1 MRCAAIA
8 AQARGAGV
16 KVVLET
22 ALPDHP
28 ALGRWRRLGSQ
39 ILRGADLPPLDK
51 RRPADDTVIVLDRYG
66 TPPMTGAALKTIAP
80 LCVIDD
86 LGETVWPA
94 DLVINP
100 NPGADVVFAKAYP
113 HAETCLL
120 GAAYAL
126 IRPEITN
133 AGSREQEG
141 GLLITAGGGEMARL
155 CLDLA
160 RSVERAG
167 CSVSVEVA
175 CTGARP
181 DGLRGGI
188 TWHNGSDLASIMPKA
203 GAVLCAG
210 GVTALEAASLGKPLI
225 LMVLAEN
232 QRTGAEWLVDHGAAV
247 LLDRPGMAGET
258 VRRLLANP
266 AALRAM
272 GEAAQKIVDG
282 FGSIRAFAAIERLF
296 EHTRTRSM
304 EAR

>member
-8 AQARGAGV
+8 SQARDAGV
-16 KVVLET
+16 NVVLET

-28 ALGRWRRLGSQ
+28 ALGRWRQLGSQ
-39 ILRGADLPPLDK
+39 ILRGADLPPLDE
-51 RRPADDTVIVLDRYG
+51 RPPADETVIVLDRYG
-66 TPPMTGAALKTIAP
+66 TPPVTGAALKAIAP

-86 LGETVWPA
+86 LGDTVWPA

-100 NPGADVVFAKAYP
+100 NPGADVVFANAYAQ
-113 HAETCLL
+113 AETCLL

-126 IRPEITN
+126 IRPEIAN

-160 RSVERAG
+160 QSVERAG
-167 CSVSVEVA
+167 CRVSVEVA
-175 CTGARP
+175 CASARP
-181 DGLRGGI
+181 DGLRDEVI
-188 TWHNGSDLASIMPKA
+188 WHHNSDLASVMPEA

-225 LMVLAEN
+225 LMILAEN
-232 QRTGAEWLVDHGAAV
+232 QRAGAEWLVDHGAAV

-266 AALRAM
+266 VALRAM
-272 GEAAQKIVDG
+272 GEAAQKTVDG
-282 FGSIRAFAAIERLF
+282 FGSVRVFAAIESLF
-296 EHTRTRSM
+296 DHTRTRSV